1 MDSFPFFCMC
11 ICVLVC
17 THIYP
22 SKYPAQCW
30 IYSVSYTLTM
40 LTLLEHVTFFEHTFL
55 RAFFFLPVLLL
66 IFTNIWFLDNM
77 YTVKQKCDFLKRE
90 NDWHYFRNL
99 IAEIWIVQI
108 TIKMQNIMFNVR
120 VTDYLFPQVYTIEYI
135 MEFNQYKQAKSSPK
149 YKWLRYD
156 ILK

>member
-1 MDSFPFFCMC
+1 MLHFLNTLFWGNFFSF
-11 ICVLVC
+11 
-17 THIYP
+17 
-22 SKYPAQCW
+22 Q
-30 IYSVSYTLTM
+30 SYFWYLQ
-40 LTLLEHVTFFEHTFL
+40 
-55 RAFFFLPVLLL
+55 
-66 IFTNIWFLDNM
+66 IFDFLDSM
-77 YTVKQKCDFLKRE
+77 YTAKQKRDFLKRE